1 MLEKVMYHLIVV
13 ILALVLGACSMTPD
27 PTRSLKEANVV
38 EGPLIIQRG
47 SDYFLRYRRAT
58 SPTDCSLMLP
68 VAYKQVGDAGCYYF
82 YGPVSG
88 FYYGELVEYPLVY
101 DKGATAHARAGS
113 IYWLNPDGIRIK
125 IPIKRDNL

>member
-1 MLEKVMYHLIVV
+1 MHHLIVV
-13 ILALVLGACSMTPD
+13 ISALLLAACSMTPD
-27 PTRSLKEANVV
+27 PSRSLKEAKVV

-58 SPTDCSLMLP
+58 SPTDYTLILP

-88 FYYGELVEYPLVY
+88 FYYGQLVEYPLVY
-101 DKGATAHARAGS
+101 DKGATDLARIGR
-113 IYWLNPDGIRIK
+113 IYWLNPDGTKIK
-125 IPIKRDNL
+125 VPIKRGTL